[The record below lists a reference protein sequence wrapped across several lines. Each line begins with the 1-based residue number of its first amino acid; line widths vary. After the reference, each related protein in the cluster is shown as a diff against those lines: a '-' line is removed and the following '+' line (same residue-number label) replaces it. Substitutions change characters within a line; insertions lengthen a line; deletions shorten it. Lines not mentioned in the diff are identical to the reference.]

1 MNSYIL
7 IGIVGT
13 AEDGSNSFSNG
24 LFVVDKLRAYNIA
37 DGCLYDFTVNEVTS
51 GDVKISGIIGLYEC
65 KDYLDNGVPLTYN
78 SSNCNLYVGAISV
91 CDIGKLPVY
100 SSDTRKSGFGNYSG
114 DLDIENNECKY
125 LKVIMTAHCCE
136 DDSDLDEYTTS
147 IPVSLILPTDGG
159 RILLANGEEPL
170 FESRCFD
177 EIESTFSDSLY
188 VSTGNVVNP
197 SYYLRYL
204 NDAEILKGLVENNII
219 KITNRGYD
227 ICQVIADGMH
237 LINFSSLG
245 SADIITDSNCRIVYM
260 ETTYEMD
267 IIGNVTVVVNPN
279 VKVLIDNSCSFY
291 TYKKENVKIII
302 SRSIDMDV
310 FINYVRCFEFD
321 NDGTIGFECFSYSKD
336 DYPGMLEKCKEL
348 SEIIQS
354 NDRMYRI
361 FNDIDYFV
369 ERLNE
374 IGFNIELY

>member
-7 IGIVGT
+7 VGIVGT
-13 AEDGSNSFSNG
+13 AEDGSNS

-37 DGCLYDFTVNEVTS
+37 DGCLYDFIVGEVAS
-51 GDVKISGIIGLYEC
+51 GAVKISGVFGLDIY
-65 KDYLDNGVPLTYN
+65 KDHLDNGVPLIYSQDN
-78 SSNCNLYVGAISV
+78 FKFYIGINDYKV
-91 CDIGKLPVY
+91 GKLPIY
-100 SSDTRKSGFGNYSG
+100 SSDKSKCGFGNYSG
-114 DLDIENNECKY
+114 DLDLENDECKY

-136 DDSDLDEYTTS
+136 DDSDLDEYTTTLP
-147 IPVSLILPTDGG
+147 ISLVIPTDGSG
-159 RILLANGEEPL
+159 LLLGVGKEPL
-170 FESRCFD
+170 FEPRAY
-177 EIESTFSDSLY
+177 ENIESTYGDDLY
-188 VSTGNVVNP
+188 LSTGNVVNP

-204 NDAEILKGLVENNII
+204 NDAETLKGLVENNIV
-219 KITNRGYD
+219 KVTDDNGHD
-227 ICQVIADGMH
+227 IFQVIADGMH

-245 SADIITDSNCRIVYM
+245 RIGIITDSNCRIVYM
-260 ETTYEMD
+260 GTTYEMD
-267 IIGNVTVVVNPN
+267 IIGGVTVVINPN

-348 SEIIQS
+348 SEIIHS
-354 NDRMYRI
+354 NDRTHRI
-361 FNDIDYFV
+361 FSDIDYFV
-369 ERLNE
+369 ERLNK